1 MQHRLSLVVLSAVL
15 IVVLPARPASAGI
28 FFGKKTK
35 TTPTERVP
43 ELLKDLK
50 TDGDEHKRSSA
61 AEELRQ
67 YDPQQF
73 PEIIPALIDALLN
86 DNKPG
91 VRAEAAQTLGKLR
104 PVNVAA
110 GNALE
115 QALARDGSMRVR
127 LQARSSLLQYRWAG
141 YTSGTKEQQ
150 PPTQSKEPPLAPEP
164 PAASAPRLSPVP
176 ATSTSLPAS
185 PPAASAPRLS
195 PMPAAS
201 TSLPASPRPLP
212 LGPAVKATTPAAA
225 GVPAPAN
232 RPAATPTAR
241 DKTPKTEED
250 KGPDLTPP

>member
-1 MQHRLSLVVLSAVL
+1 MERRYLLVVLAVVLFAVL
-15 IVVLPARPASAGI
+15 PVRHASAGI

-43 ELLKDLK
+43 ELIKELKS
-50 TDGDEHKRSSA
+50 DGDEHKRSSA

-73 PEIIPALIDALLN
+73 PEIVPALVDALLN

-104 PVNVAA
+104 PVNNAA

-141 YTSGTKEQQ
+141 YTSGAKEPTPP
-150 PPTQSKEPPLAPEP
+150 PPTQSKEPPLASEPPLAPEP
-164 PAASAPRLSPVP
+164 PAAGAPKLAPVP
-176 ATSTSLPAS
+176 RSSTTALPS
-185 PPAASAPRLS
+185 
-195 PMPAAS
+195 
-201 TSLPASPRPLP
+201 SPRPLP
-212 LGPAVKATTPAAA
+212 VGSLKPTTPAPAA
-225 GVPAPAN
+225 ATVPSS
-232 RPAATPTAR
+232 RPAATPTSLNKA
-241 DKTPKTEED
+241 PKVEEE
-250 KGPDLTPP
+250 KGPELTPP